1 MRRRLLC
8 LLLAALLLTAT
19 GCANWEEPSDP
30 LGELSEFYGAENET
44 PEPEPLTTFTLP

>member
-30 LGELSEFYGAENET
+30 AGRAVGVLRRGE
-44 PEPEPLTTFTLP
+44 